1 MIIISSLQMK
11 KLQNRLCTS
20 ATNKLVKIQAR
31 DFRAVWLLG
40 LSKNKKTEA
49 MFLQFWGTG
58 VFKLICPP
66 PKAGRVGWPPPE
78 RRTQSSC
85 KSSVGKDPFVSLR
98 ELLFFRLHNEHCTW
112 FFLQKTQS
120 RGNSGIPSSIHDQA
134 YFIWKFSWVGNWG
147 WSFAGHDFLSLF
159 PS

>member
-49 MFLQFWGTG
+49 MFLQF
-58 VFKLICPP
+58 
-66 PKAGRVGWPPPE
+66 
-78 RRTQSSC
+78 
-85 KSSVGKDPFVSLR
+85 
-98 ELLFFRLHNEHCTW
+98 
-112 FFLQKTQS
+112 
-120 RGNSGIPSSIHDQA
+120 
-134 YFIWKFSWVGNWG
+134 
-147 WSFAGHDFLSLF
+147 
-159 PS
+159 